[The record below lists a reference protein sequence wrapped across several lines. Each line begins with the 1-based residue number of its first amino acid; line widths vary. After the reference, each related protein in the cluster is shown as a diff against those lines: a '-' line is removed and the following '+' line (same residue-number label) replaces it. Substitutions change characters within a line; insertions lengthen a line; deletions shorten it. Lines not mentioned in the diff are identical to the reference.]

1 MLIEIQ
7 CTNLSDFDAA
17 TGRSG
22 VCGHRVMVDSAQV
35 GQMVNCP
42 KCEGSFE
49 VVASKYDPPQGRSP
63 QGSASSAGSQAGNTR
78 PKSKKVKAVVA
89 KAAPRKTAQKKA
101 GPGKR
106 QSGAP
111 AKHDIMDAQ
120 FSDEQLESKFAGDS
134 SRCKKCGSPA
144 PYGRCSKCRYV
155 EPRFKKMHQRL
166 DEIKVQN
173 SGMMLWLTKS
183 LSDGISV
190 ATLKVIGHVCVIV
203 PSVLVLFLTLLLFLN
218 GYTAW
223 GIVFLTFAMM
233 VLAFYGGIVYKAY
246 QFTSNPRA
254 RIAWFQKP
262 FWNFVLLLA
271 RIGKWENYDQRLTD
285 RRVIKIKD
293 PEFTDQELP
302 RVSEIRNVQVL
313 DLENTQVS
321 DKGIA
326 ILYRLE
332 HLQCVVLK
340 RTHVSQDAIFRLQQT
355 FPKLWI
361 WY

>member
-17 TGRSG
+17 TGLSG
-22 VCGHRVMVDSAQV
+22 VCGHRVMVDSAQI
-35 GQMVNCP
+35 GQIVNCP
-42 KCEGSFE
+42 KCGGSFE
-49 VVASKYDPPQGRSP
+49 VAASKYEPPQGQSP
-63 QGSASSAGSQAGNTR
+63 QASAPSDTLPAGKKAH
-78 PKSKKVKAVVA
+78 PKSRKVKAVVA
-89 KAAPRKTAQKKA
+89 KAVPKKA

-106 QSGAP
+106 RSGAP
-111 AKHDIMDAQ
+111 EKHDIMDAK

-173 SGMMLWLTKS
+173 SGMMLWLTKL
-183 LSDGISV
+183 LSDGISLT
-190 ATLKVIGHVCVIV
+190 TLKVIGHVCVIV
-203 PSVLVLFLTLLLFLN
+203 PCLLVLFLTLLQFLN
-218 GYTAW
+218 GNTTW
-223 GIVFLTFAMM
+223 GMIFLTFTLM

-246 QFTSNPRA
+246 QFTRNPRA

-262 FWNFVLLLA
+262 FWYLVLLLA
-271 RIGKWENYDQRLTD
+271 RSGKWENYDQRLTD
-285 RRVIKIKD
+285 RRIIKIKD
-293 PEFTDQELP
+293 PGFTDGELP
-302 RVSEIRNVQVL
+302 QVPEIRNVQVL
-313 DLENTQVS
+313 DLENTLIT

-326 ILYRLE
+326 MLYRLE
-332 HLQCVVLK
+332 HLQCVVLR
-340 RTHVSQDAIFRLQQT
+340 RTHVSHDAVFRLQQT